1 MEMSSYSVGVRA
13 SFKVLSLAST
23 VFEAMFANRWISDK
37 NPSKAEPATVILP
50 DDHVEKL
57 VLGCGNWRSRG
68 RTKKEATKNNS
79 QNHSSALQSG
89 RNLGIYKQA
98 SSVIVQ
104 LTLITLG
111 RILPHIECLMKM
123 QLSPSCP
130 VWKLSTSAQWRD
142 FAKCYTFSAMIRNV
156 RAASPKF
163 ATSMTSEEPWCIGVM
178 PG

>member
-1 MEMSSYSVGVRA
+1 MVPARMIEADPNRDVVILLGDGSVGDRA
-13 SFKVLSLAST
+13 SSKVLSLAST

-37 NPSKAEPATVILP
+37 NPSKAEPATVILT

-98 SSVIVQ
+98 SFVIVQ
-104 LTLITLG
+104 LTLI
-111 RILPHIECLMKM
+111 
-123 QLSPSCP
+123 
-130 VWKLSTSAQWRD
+130 
-142 FAKCYTFSAMIRNV
+142 FF
-156 RAASPKF
+156 F
-163 ATSMTSEEPWCIGVM
+163 FF
-178 PG
+178 

>member
-1 MEMSSYSVGVRA
+1 MIEADPNGDVVILLGDGSVGVRA
-13 SFKVLSLAST
+13 SSKVLSLAST

-50 DDHVEKL
+50 GDHVEKL

-68 RTKKEATKNNS
+68 RNKKEATKNNS

-111 RILPHIECLMKM
+111 RTLPHRENAVIT
-123 QLSPSCP
+123 QLPSLEAINDATLP
-130 VWKLSTSAQWRD
+130 NATLS
-142 FAKCYTFSAMIRNV
+142 V
-156 RAASPKF
+156 R
-163 ATSMTSEEPWCIGVM
+163 
-178 PG
+178 